1 MGDSLV
7 TEENGGLVEDRTR
20 SKHVIQNSQR
30 NRHHRGGRIRRKTD
44 SEHDVGSGFDGM
56 HDVARLSFEAT
67 ISSGLKPGILTLPA
81 EKKKYGGNRSQY
93 LRARDFVLS
102 KWYTDMTVYLTKSA
116 CLDSYPNNSSEEERE
131 FVAEVY
137 DFLHQNGCINFGIL
151 KNDPIIPIPISEFPD
166 FENDMM
172 IQPDPSDEA
181 VEGALY
187 SILRTV
193 NMDET
198 SEKMVRNMLAEHFG
212 VSMKPRKELIK
223 KLVVSYLDN
232 GGPPPE
238 YKKLTRKGKVVV
250 VGGGPAGLTAALH
263 LRRHGYQVTV
273 LEARDRVGGRINS
286 LQKQGFLA
294 PIDLGASIITGTQP
308 DPRKGLRADPS
319 SLLCKQL
326 GLKLHE
332 LKSDILPIYDVEQS
346 SLVDTEIDSIVER
359 IRDELMDRAA
369 AYLEDMPI
377 EEQDGASFGVLLER
391 AREKWKE
398 ETVTKIGQ
406 RASRIPNVDSMR
418 VSISLDIDNLGRVQ
432 VGISLL
438 TSSDM
443 SSDDEFP
450 PELFPQDLNESHSR
464 LLGWHWAN
472 LEYGCSAPLKA
483 LSAAHWN
490 QDEEYGGF
498 GGPHSFVVGG
508 YDQAFK
514 YIANMLDV
522 KLNEQVSEIVVD
534 DSVSKN
540 SVTVHCSS
548 GIQAHCDA
556 VIVTVPLGVLK
567 QRIIKFSPDLPQWKN
582 EAIDRLGFGK
592 LDKVFLQFDQV
603 FWDDSVDFFGAAR
616 GMTEE
621 TRGCCFMF
629 WNIHRFSGTP
639 ILAALVSGKAAHVN
653 EAVSEAELKTSA
665 METLRMVFKGTDV
678 PDPLSYHVTRWSSD
692 PYAGGS
698 YSFVAVNSSGKDYD
712 LLARPVGRKILFAG
726 EHTCR
731 DHPDTVGGAMLTG
744 LREASRILDISS
756 EPLNRDEQ
764 ILHRIQNKRKT
775 SEDREVDIEY
785 QARQAM
791 GIDIARM
798 EEEKMSRNAKRTA
811 AKDMWR
817 GLLAAENN
825 DVSIVLASL
834 QAAEKSP
841 LQQTVVQC
849 LSEASTLA
857 LKNVFEDEE
866 CVTMLLDWLE
876 EASLVQMMSHLVL
889 LLLKAFS
896 AVEWDNVNSN
906 TAKNRLLLLSQR
918 IGMQHVDP
926 DVKLAGKRV
935 IQKVNNV
942 EINDEEDYIISPVLK
957 KHKPVISD
965 KVVEIDQSIQDKLVK
980 EEAELKALMEEAE
993 RLRAE
998 AEAHATDATTLN
1010 DQTPNFS
1017 TFEEYRDSLRMNRKK
1032 PKAKIAPVNSTSG
1045 QDVLKKK
1052 VDGCIA
1058 EMLKPHYDS
1067 RVISKDSYKLIL
1079 KKASDKIMSK
1089 TTSKEYDDWKRFIRT
1104 RKANI
1109 EKLVAGYV
1117 AAYASRRK

>member
-1 MGDSLV
+1 MTMGDSLV
-7 TEENGGLVEDRTR
+7 AVENGDLLENRNR
-20 SKHVIQNSQR
+20 SKHVIQSSQR
-30 NRHHRGGRIRRKTD
+30 NRYHRGGRIRRKTD

-93 LRARDFVLS
+93 LRAREFVLS
-102 KWYTDMTVYLTKSA
+102 KWYTDMTLYLTKSA
-116 CLDSYPNNSSEEERE
+116 CLESYPGNSSEEERE

-151 KNDPIIPIPISEFPD
+151 KNDPMIPIPISKFPD
-166 FENDMM
+166 FESMM

-212 VSMKPRKELIK
+212 VSMKPKKELIK
-223 KLVVSYLDN
+223 RLVGSYLDN

-238 YKKLTRKGKVVV
+238 YKKQTRKGKVVV

-294 PIDLGASIITGTQP
+294 PIDLGASIITGTEP

-332 LKSDILPIYDVEQS
+332 LKSDTLPIYDAEQCG
-346 SLVDTEIDSIVER
+346 LVDSELDSIVEK

-369 AYLEDMPI
+369 AYLEDMPV
-377 EEQDGASFGVLLER
+377 EEQDGASFGLLLER
-391 AREKWKE
+391 ARGKWKE
-398 ETVTKIGQ
+398 ETIAKVEQ
-406 RASRIPNVDSMR
+406 RASRIPNDSSIQ
-418 VSISLDIDNLGRVQ
+418 VSISLETDNLGRVR
-432 VGISLL
+432 VEISL
-438 TSSDM
+438 SASDI

-450 PELFPQDLNESHSR
+450 PDLYPQDLNEVHSR

-498 GGPHSFVVGG
+498 GGPHCFVVGG

-514 YIANMLDV
+514 HIATMLDV
-522 KLNEQVSEIVVD
+522 KLNEQVSQIVVD
-534 DSVSKN
+534 DNISKN
-540 SVTVHCSS
+540 SVTVHSSS
-548 GIQAHCDA
+548 GIQTHCDA

-567 QRIIKFSPDLPQWKN
+567 QRTIKFSPELPQWKN

-592 LDKVFLQFDQV
+592 LDKVFLQFNEV

-639 ILAALVSGKAAHVN
+639 ILAALVSGEAAHVN
-653 EAVSEAELKTSA
+653 EAVSEAELKTAA
-665 METLRMVFKGTDV
+665 METLRMVFKDKNV
-678 PDPLSYHVTRWSSD
+678 PDPVSYHVTRWSSD

-756 EPLNRDEQ
+756 EPLNQDEHV
-764 ILHRIQNKRKT
+764 LHRTQNKRKT
-775 SEDREVDIEY
+775 SEDREMDIEY

-825 DVSIVLASL
+825 DVSIVLSSL
-834 QAAEKSP
+834 QAAENSP

-857 LKNVFEDEE
+857 LKNVFEDEK
-866 CVTMLLDWLE
+866 CITMLLDWLE
-876 EASLVQMMSHLVL
+876 EASLVQMMSHMVL
-889 LLLKAFS
+889 SLLKAF
-896 AVEWDNVNSN
+896 AVVEWNNISSN
-906 TAKNRLLLLSQR
+906 AAKNRLVLLSQK

-935 IQKVNNV
+935 IQKMNNV
-942 EINDEEDYIISPVLK
+942 EINDEEDLIVSPILK
-957 KHKPVISD
+957 KHKPIISD
-965 KVVEIDQSIQDKLVK
+965 KVVEIDQSIQQKLAE
-980 EEAELKALMEEAE
+980 EEAELKTLMEEAE

-998 AEAHATDATTLN
+998 AEAHTTDATNLN

-1032 PKAKIAPVNSTSG
+1032 PKSKIAPVNAASG
-1045 QDVLKKK
+1045 QNMLKKK

-1058 EMLKPHYDS
+1058 EILKPHYDS

-1079 KKASDKIMSK
+1079 KKASEKIMSK
-1089 TTSKEYDDWKRFIRT
+1089 TTSKEHDDWKRFIRT